1 MTTEGTYPYVLGG
14 VSRWCDQLLRA
25 LPEFRWLVLP
35 VTAGSLRLNPQFE
48 VPSSVELLPEIAL
61 WSKEHLPFTLR
72 RHHEVDVDLPARLM
86 REILGWQAEPKT
98 LVDCLVWCRE
108 HPDAITPSFR
118 REESLERYLA
128 ALRPMVTQ
136 DHTELG
142 ERFPWD
148 LQNAIELYRLLLWV
162 ARTAASPT
170 PECELVHVTAAGW
183 AAIPALVH
191 QRLHGTPMLLTE
203 HGVYVREAY
212 MSAARSGN
220 ASAARTVQ
228 TRVARALTRAA
239 YASADVISPVTG
251 AHRAWERAL
260 GVPEHRIR
268 PIPNGVHTPETTSP
282 LPGTLTVVS
291 VGRIDPLKDCE
302 TLLRVAA
309 EVLTRVP
316 EATFLHYGPVQPG
329 EEPYAR
335 RCVDLH
341 RRLNLGHKFR
351 FMGSTSDPSG
361 AMRLADVVLMTSVSE
376 GLPLSALEAMAEARP
391 VVATSVGGIPMCLQG
406 CGIVAPPAAV
416 EDLAGAV
423 VMLLEDLPLA
433 TMLGA
438 RGRSRVERDYDEQS
452 FVQRYRSLLAEL
464 CLSAEAAA

>member
-1 MTTEGTYPYVLGG
+1 
-14 VSRWCDQLLRA
+14 
-25 LPEFRWLVLP
+25 
-35 VTAGSLRLNPQFE
+35 
-48 VPSSVELLPEIAL
+48 
-61 WSKEHLPFTLR
+61 
-72 RHHEVDVDLPARLM
+72 
-86 REILGWQAEPKT
+86 
-98 LVDCLVWCRE
+98 
-108 HPDAITPSFR
+108 
-118 REESLERYLA
+118 
-128 ALRPMVTQ
+128 
-136 DHTELG
+136 
-142 ERFPWD
+142 
-148 LQNAIELYRLLLWV
+148 
-162 ARTAASPT
+162 
-170 PECELVHVTAAGW
+170 
-183 AAIPALVH
+183 
-191 QRLHGTPMLLTE
+191 
-203 HGVYVREAY
+203 
-212 MSAARSGN
+212 
-220 ASAARTVQ
+220 
-228 TRVARALTRAA
+228 
-239 YASADVISPVTG
+239 
-251 AHRAWERAL
+251 
-260 GVPEHRIR
+260 VPEHRIR

-329 EEPYAR
+329 QEAYAR

-391 VVATSVGGIPMCLQG
+391 VVATSVGGVPQCLQG